1 MLNFKALLI
10 SGPEAICL
18 VNKELIIIEHN
29 QLLNTMLG
37 KDDNELNEQNI
48 ANIFYD
54 DSIIQRFIK
63 LDDQDRLYQGEC
75 LLKTKLGTP
84 LLVRFRI
91 GQIIDDTSNQKL
103 HIMAFRE
110 IDELQHIAYVRRINS
125 LKSFLNSAL
134 VLDMK
139 PEEMLNDFIK
149 AYDQHATVFIFD
161 PNSYS
166 KDWNKSKDHILL
178 SKRLFMTAQIA
189 GHNKAALFCHEEC
202 LWGFFPIYTD
212 KKNYGVACVRFSIPR
227 WYDEDD
233 KALFLLCGKIVGS
246 YIERTITS
254 GQSIPLDL
262 LLKLSFDNVKQPIIA
277 VNRNGLIT
285 KVNSAVQAVYGFG
298 ELDMLGRPFG
308 GFIFPADTSI
318 KYDDLLNS
326 LLGGNLI
333 LDKEMTHVRSDLSM
347 VNVRM
352 SAYPYMTDDGTVIG
366 ALFIIQDIG
375 QQKRLSGKMGQME
388 KLSVLGELL
397 YSAANELNNSL
408 TSVMGHSEILSAMK
422 EDFEIAGI
430 ASKIY
435 KGSLRCGNIVSGLLD
450 LAREAQKGYSNI
462 EEALKLAIGLKNY
475 QLRSNNIQIMV
486 NIDKNI
492 PRVLADLHDI
502 ERIFLHIIN
511 DAERRM
517 LEYENGGKLT
527 IEISANE
534 RSIIACFID
543 TGTCILKRNMAEIL
557 SSTDNSSSSNDYV
570 DISLITACQILE
582 KIGGTMQIESQIG
595 KDNKIVID
603 LPAVHGIPLEV
614 NNIESKIPIQE
625 TRMGKRVLLVDDE
638 NDIVELLK
646 NFLQRQGY
654 TVDIAEDGNEAIEK
668 VYTSDYDVIISDLKM
683 PNGFTGDK
691 LHGFVKRKNSELADR
706 MIFMTGDIINPETQ
720 KFLQSIRNRYL
731 EKPFPLEDLMARIKQ
746 INGD

>member
-1 MLNFKALLI
+1 
-10 SGPEAICL
+10 
-18 VNKELIIIEHN
+18 
-29 QLLNTMLG
+29 
-37 KDDNELNEQNI
+37 
-48 ANIFYD
+48 
-54 DSIIQRFIK
+54 
-63 LDDQDRLYQGEC
+63 
-75 LLKTKLGTP
+75 
-84 LLVRFRI
+84 
-91 GQIIDDTSNQKL
+91 
-103 HIMAFRE
+103 
-110 IDELQHIAYVRRINS
+110 
-125 LKSFLNSAL
+125 
-134 VLDMK
+134 
-139 PEEMLNDFIK
+139 
-149 AYDQHATVFIFD
+149 
-161 PNSYS
+161 
-166 KDWNKSKDHILL
+166 
-178 SKRLFMTAQIA
+178 
-189 GHNKAALFCHEEC
+189 
-202 LWGFFPIYTD
+202 
-212 KKNYGVACVRFSIPR
+212 
-227 WYDEDD
+227 
-233 KALFLLCGKIVGS
+233 
-246 YIERTITS
+246 
-254 GQSIPLDL
+254 
-262 LLKLSFDNVKQPIIA
+262 
-277 VNRNGLIT
+277 
-285 KVNSAVQAVYGFG
+285 
-298 ELDMLGRPFG
+298 MLGRPFG